1 MLASV
6 LTSPMAAILEHNCSI
21 VSGGGLEEDK
31 EWIIRPSSWEEV
43 NDKKFITVGRS
54 NLSFAQFVSHDFVM
68 MDRIMELRNKAC
80 DSALHQAQVAQGNV
94 DPLSGKVTPVKKR
107 KEAFETIPGQ
117 EVIELRIDLADGSQV
132 MYVKSMHTLCFVK
145 FGL

>member
-1 MLASV
+1 
-6 LTSPMAAILEHNCSI
+6 MAAILEHNCSI

-43 NDKKFITVGRS
+43 NNKKFISVQRS
-54 NLSFAQFVSHDFVM
+54 NFSFAQFVSHDFVM

-94 DPLSGKVTPVKKR
+94 DPLSGKVTPAGAYKKR
-107 KEAFETIPGQ
+107 KEAFDEAIPTK
-117 EVIELRIDLADGSQV
+117 EVIEVRVSLADGSQV
-132 MYVKSMHTLCFVK
+132 MYVKSMHTLRFVK